1 MSINELNL
9 SVNDTTRPSLSIY
22 VHIPFC
28 NSKCGYCSF
37 VSKVGTDDDKK
48 RYFNA
53 LINEI
58 KMQSKKHAKNY
69 VVSSIYIGGGTPS
82 CLDHYFIRDILSC
95 IYKNFAVRNCAEISI
110 EINPNAIDRNKVREY
125 VLSGVNR
132 FSIGLQS
139 TSPKVL
145 KMMGRTHTVSQFEEA
160 VKMIR
165 EQGIQNINADMILGY
180 PNQKLSNIKETVR
193 YLVEMKIPHISA
205 YMLQVEDG
213 TNLKRLVDGGS
224 VNIASEDLTV
234 DMYDQVYSTLTK
246 CGYKRYEVSNFA
258 LPFYE
263 SYHNKIYWT
272 RKDYL
277 GIGLA
282 AHSYIAG
289 ARFSNTENFAKYYE
303 MVEEK
308 QILPI
313 DVLKNLTKEEMKEEM
328 VMLSLRTGD
337 GLDLEAYK
345 KEFGENLLSKHKDKI
360 VAYIKNGFMT
370 LTKDNRLK
378 CTSKGFMVLN
388 ELIAQL
394 I

>member
-1 MSINELNL
+1 MYLPPDIE
-9 SVNDTTRPSLSIY
+9 
-22 VHIPFC
+22 
-28 NSKCGYCSF
+28 
-37 VSKVGTDDDKK
+37 KV
-48 RYFNA
+48 
-53 LINEI
+53 
-58 KMQSKKHAKNY
+58 
-69 VVSSIYIGGGTPS
+69 
-82 CLDHYFIRDILSC
+82 
-95 IYKNFAVRNCAEISI
+95 I

-308 QILPI
+308 QTLPVE
-313 DVLKNLTKEEMKEEM
+313 VLKNLTKEEMKEEM

-360 VAYIKNGFMT
+360 VAYIKNGFMK